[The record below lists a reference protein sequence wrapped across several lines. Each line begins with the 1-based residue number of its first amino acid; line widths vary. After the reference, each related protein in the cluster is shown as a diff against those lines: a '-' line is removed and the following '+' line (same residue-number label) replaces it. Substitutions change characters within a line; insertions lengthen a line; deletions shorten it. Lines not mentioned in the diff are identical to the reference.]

1 MRSQHYI
8 FLWNL
13 NLGHFAE
20 FVPIYRVRGPN
31 RNVLDLRSWLLFF
44 PVYKMK
50 RDYLEEGAMA
60 DTADLVVLGAYYG
73 TGNKGGLMSIFLMGV
88 WDPAAKQWCTVARC
102 GNGHDDKT
110 LERLNRELKMK
121 KISKVCDVEQQIPQ

>member
-1 MRSQHYI
+1 M
-8 FLWNL
+8 F
-13 NLGHFAE
+13 
-20 FVPIYRVRGPN
+20 
-31 RNVLDLRSWLLFF
+31 
-44 PVYKMK
+44 VYKMK
-50 RDYLEEGAMA
+50 RDYLGEGAMA

>member
-1 MRSQHYI
+1 
-8 FLWNL
+8 
-13 NLGHFAE
+13 
-20 FVPIYRVRGPN
+20 
-31 RNVLDLRSWLLFF
+31 
-44 PVYKMK
+44 
-50 RDYLEEGAMA
+50 
-60 DTADLVVLGAYYG
+60 
-73 TGNKGGLMSIFLMGV
+73 MSIFLMGV